1 MRKRGTLY
9 IMKKIENLVFRL
21 LNGIREIIYN
31 RKKLVL
37 FICIILM
44 LYVLNG
50 LEWVYYSILPN
61 IIISEFGIAMIKPI
75 VLFLTVIVFGTPR
88 GTHKLSKGFYKIGFH
103 NKEYEIPRLL
113 NRKHL
118 SKETDIEVYTFYS
131 PYLSLMDWENSQDRI
146 ETLLGYDILQIKFS
160 KHNKKII
167 NVYTVDLDKFFS
179 KTILWKDE
187 MLVDDDCT
195 LLLGV
200 SAFKTLKV
208 NLNSVP
214 HFLLAGSTSSGK
226 TTLFKMLL
234 FQCLLKNMEVYI
246 ADFKGGLDFNEI
258 WHKHCKIITL
268 EQDFLDILVSVK
280 KEMKR
285 RTDILVSRSCRNIE
299 EYNNKSDEKLNR
311 IIIACD
317 EVAELLDKTGL
328 KKSTNKEKLELMEKI
343 EEHIT
348 SVARLGR
355 AFGIH
360 LILSTQKPSADIING
375 QIKTN
380 LGNRICGSA
389 DKILSQMVLENNSAF
404 EKIPPNSK
412 GVFINQNDVLFKSF
426 LLDENNLTLSKKG
439 V

>member
-44 LYVLNG
+44 FYVLNG
-50 LEWVYYSILPN
+50 LEWVYYSILPKN
-61 IIISEFGIAMIKPI
+61 IISEFVIAVIKPI

-118 SKETDIEVYTFYS
+118 SKETDIEIYTFYS

-167 NVYTVDLDKFFS
+167 NVYIVDLDKFFS

-187 MLVDDDCT
+187 MLVDDECT

-200 SAFKTLKV
+200 SAFEKV
-208 NLNSVP
+208 KINLNNVP
-214 HFLLAGSTSSGK
+214 HSLVAGGTGSGK
-226 TTLFKMLL
+226 TQNAFSN
-234 FQCLLKNMEVYI
+234 FCSWQCLLKNMEVYI
-246 ADFKGGLDFNEI
+246 ADFKGGLDFNGI
-258 WHKHCKIITL
+258 WHDKCKIITL
-268 EQDFLDILVSVK
+268 ELDFLEILVSIK
-280 KEMKR
+280 KRNLSKR
-285 RTDILVSRSCRNIE
+285 RDIFVSHSCRNIE
-299 EYNNKSDEKLNR
+299 EYNNRNDEKF
-311 IIIACD
+311 
-317 EVAELLDKTGL
+317 
-328 KKSTNKEKLELMEKI
+328 KI
-343 EEHIT
+343 V
-348 SVARLGR
+348 S
-355 AFGIH
+355 
-360 LILSTQKPSADIING
+360 
-375 QIKTN
+375 
-380 LGNRICGSA
+380 
-389 DKILSQMVLENNSAF
+389 
-404 EKIPPNSK
+404 
-412 GVFINQNDVLFKSF
+412 
-426 LLDENNLTLSKKG
+426 
-439 V
+439 